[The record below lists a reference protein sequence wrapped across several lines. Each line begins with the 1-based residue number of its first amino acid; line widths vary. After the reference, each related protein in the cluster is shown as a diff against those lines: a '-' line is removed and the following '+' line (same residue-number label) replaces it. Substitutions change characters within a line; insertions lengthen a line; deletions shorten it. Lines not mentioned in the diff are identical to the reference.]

1 MPDGN
6 PHLHL
11 FLPLTTPE
19 PETAEGG
26 LAILLTNKTGQA
38 TVKGMLL
45 EAGSGADTLVTLV
58 AEDDFDPIGVCHEAG
73 IADGSD
79 CWVVVSGIAEVY
91 FELGATRHDFFRAPN
106 SGAGGDGL
114 NTGNAVAEAVPG
126 SPAATDKHFQEA
138 GHVLE
143 TVAADNLAKCVLHF
157 N

>member
-6 PHLHL
+6 PILQGVEADGEIGNEKVK
-11 FLPLTTPE
+11 F
-19 PETAEGG
+19 TAEGG

-45 EAGSGADTLVTLV
+45 EAGSGTDNSFTLV
-58 AEDDFDPIGVCHEAG
+58 VCYEAG

-114 NTGNAVAEAVPG
+114 NTGNAVAEVVPG